1 MKRKDWI
8 AIGTATVVVV
18 AAVWLLRRPLTFE
31 QAGTRLVDCA
41 IAGDAGCLY
50 AYTSPWEREA
60 LELDAGKMRSFVEG
74 WYLPKFRAKA
84 EGAAQFA
91 GNPANVSELSVS
103 RTVSL
108 KSGAEATVDMQIAK
122 EDSGYFSP
130 YLVAQLWLTAVL
142 YTARAEG
149 KDVRG
154 PARQALLA
162 EAARTEGPR
171 IEALGIKGLIMDRAT
186 GFQTWAELAS
196 RFDSRA
202 STLRERLAEASSL
215 NRSGGAPKAQDR

>member
-1 MKRKDWI
+1 MKRKVWI
-8 AIGTATVVVV
+8 AIGAAVAIGL

-50 AYTSPWEREA
+50 AYVSPWQRDA
-60 LELDAGKMRSFVEG
+60 LELDPEKMRAFVEG
-74 WYLPKFRAKA
+74 WYVPKFPAKA

-91 GNPANVSELSVS
+91 GNPASVGELSVS

-108 KSGAEATVDMQIAK
+108 KGGAEATVDMQVAK
-122 EDSGYFSP
+122 EDRGYFSP

-186 GFQTWAELAS
+186 GFQSWEELAS
-196 RFDSRA
+196 RFDRRA
-202 STLRERLAEASSL
+202 SALRERLAEASSL
-215 NRSGGAPKAQDR
+215 NRSGGVPKVQNR